1 MGCEAN
7 STALPSSGLNG
18 KDGVDGQ
25 NGINGKDVVN
35 AILSNEIYVFSA
47 SNAGTVL
54 SYTGSGTAIR
64 VFYGTTA
71 LNYDGTGTSNGTWKI
86 TASATNITVGTFN
99 DDGSYVTIGEHS
111 AVANGTDTSKI
122 VYTITGI
129 TNAGDA
135 FTIIKEQN
143 FSKAKVG
150 STGST
155 GAVKGRVLYNNANVE
170 SMIAYP
176 GFAKMGTKEY
186 LLQGATGNPTIAL
199 ENAGDTLEI
208 TASFRT
214 AQSSNAAT
222 NGSYKLIV
230 NGISIYWNFTRGYEN
245 YAKITANITRIDATH
260 VYIDVFGY
268 NANSNTA
275 PSGPQRVSGSI
286 VAAYSSYSTS
296 LNNLDS
302 GTNMIEV
309 YGDTSGGGVS
319 IGCLNLCVK
328 LFKI

>member
-1 MGCEAN
+1 MGCNTN
-7 STALPSSGLNG
+7 STALPSAGLNG
-18 KDGVDGQ
+18 APGAPGT
-25 NGINGKDVVN
+25 NGINGKNAVN
-35 AILSNEIYVFSA
+35 IIISNEAYILSSA
-47 SNAGTVL
+47 NDGTVL
-54 SYTGSGTAIR
+54 SYVGSGTTIK
-64 VFYGTTA
+64 VYDGDT
-71 LNYDGTGTSNGTWKI
+71 LIPYDGTGTSNNTWKA
-86 TASATNITVGTFN
+86 TSVGTNITIGTLT
-99 DDGSYVTIGEHS
+99 DSGSYLTVGDHS
-111 AVANGTDTSKI
+111 AVAAGTDNSKI
-122 VYTITGI
+122 VYTISGVRP
-129 TNAGDA
+129 NWDS

-230 NGISIYWNFTRGYEN
+230 NGISIYWNYTRGYEN

-275 PSGPQRVSGSI
+275 PDGPQRVSGLI